1 MASLQRWLCAAG
13 LAAEALHAAAV
24 VGFGAALDG
33 YLQASHPIGL
43 LGAAGVPRASAFN
56 LLGYVL
62 PGAIAAGLAWG
73 LREALPDRVGLAAR
87 LGWRLAFL
95 SALAFAAQGGLPLDP
110 TNLDAR
116 TSRLHAVA
124 WSLWWVAFV
133 PAAALLAWSAW
144 RGPSRRIAAGLAHAA
159 AAALV
164 LGFATPLAEPIGAAM
179 AQRLAHA
186 VWFAWLAWAGW
197 AAAGDGDGDVS
208 RGAASGPGS
217 SPPAQR

>member
-13 LAAEALHAAAV
+13 LAAGALHAVAV
-24 VGFGAALDG
+24 AGFGAALDG
-33 YLQASHPIGL
+33 YVQASHPVGL
-43 LGAAGVPRASAFN
+43 LGAAGVPRAPAFN

-73 LREALPDRVGLAAR
+73 LREALADGAGLAAR

-110 TNLDAR
+110 TDLDAR
-116 TSRLHAVA
+116 ASRLHAVA

-133 PAAALLAWSAW
+133 PAAALLSWSAW
-144 RGPSRRIAAGLAHAA
+144 RGPSQRIAAGLAHAA

-164 LGFATPLAEPIGAAM
+164 LGFAMPLPEPIGAAI
-179 AQRLAHA
+179 AQRLAYV

-197 AAAGDGDGDVS
+197 TAAGDDEVS
-208 RGAASGPGS
+208 RGATSGPGS
-217 SPPAQR
+217 SPPARR